1 MSNQQTTQDGPWS
14 DKEVRQRLVR
24 VYSFLIEAGRRRQVP
39 GARVIGAEAGDDLGG
54 IDVQI
59 EIVITVEDDELFVTD
74 F

>member
-1 MSNQQTTQDGPWS
+1 MSDQHTTQDGPWS
-14 DKEVRQRLVR
+14 DKEVHQCLAR
-24 VYSFLIEAGRRRQVP
+24 VYSILIEAGRRRQVP

-59 EIVITVEDDELFVTD
+59 EIVITLDEDVHFVTD